1 MPRNLHET
9 PVMIT
14 PFEFDVFLSHSYK
27 DKPVVRA
34 LAERL
39 RAAGLRVWYDEWAI
53 NIGDSIPTKIEDGL
67 LHSQVLLF
75 FMSAN
80 AFGSDWA
87 DLESQTI
94 LFRDPLN
101 RELRFI
107 PLRLDDAP
115 IIGAMAQY
123 KYLDWRTPND
133 EAFNELL
140 KACPPPLFQP
150 DNKLLPEPIALLS
163 LELFDIGGLHH
174 LTLPLAAPS
183 PNMGQ
188 WTVILGPNGV
198 GKTTLLRSVALALRN
213 ANDPSIWPKGTFS
226 NAWTRVRAN
235 NDEAAVEPRIVINM
249 ADGSTHTTDI
259 SENGSLTITQTP
271 RQYQPTLFPL
281 FAYGCRR
288 GSALGGAAREVDL
301 SDTDGP
307 EIATLFDE
315 GADLIHAE
323 TWLISMD
330 GDAPKNP
337 MSRLIFDAAITALKT
352 LLDVSDIEVAER
364 RVWITEHNKPRL
376 PFSALSDGYL
386 TSAGWLLDLI
396 ARWVEISLR
405 QQRPLNAD
413 FMQTMRGLVLID
425 EIDLHLHPRWQIEI
439 ITRTRRLLPQMSFIV
454 TTHNPLTLVGAKAEE
469 IWILSNE
476 DGRIKATPGAEPPM
490 LLTGGQIYRRYF
502 GIDDIYPDGLGRA
515 MQRFGVLASYAL
527 RNDEEEAELQAMQQK
542 LQAAGIAPEW
552 DIVPRELPAPSPP
565 KKSRRK
571 AGK

>member
-1 MPRNLHET
+1 MS
-9 PVMIT
+9 T
-14 PFEFDVFLSHSYK
+14 PFEFDVFLSHSPK

-39 RAAGLRVWYDEWAI
+39 QAAGLKVWYDEWEI
-53 NIGDSIPTKIEDGL
+53 EIGHSIFSKIEHGL
-67 LHSQVLLF
+67 RNSRVLLF

-80 AFGSDWA
+80 AFGSDWSE
-87 DLESQTI
+87 LESQTVR
-94 LFRDPLN
+94 FRDPLN
-101 RELRFI
+101 REPRFF

-115 IIGAMAQY
+115 IKGSLGQF
-123 KYLDWRTPND
+123 KYLDWRKPN
-133 EAFNELL
+133 EAAFQILVA
-140 KACPPPLFQP
+140 ACRQP
-150 DNKLLPEPIALLS
+150 QPEYPYPANYAKSLQPVALVS
-163 LELFDIGGLHH
+163 VALFDIGGLHQ
-174 LTLPLAAPS
+174 LTLPLTGPPA
-183 PNMGQ
+183 NMGQ

-198 GKTTLLRSVALALRN
+198 GKTTILRSLALALRN
-213 ANDPSIWPKGTFS
+213 AKDPSIWPKGTFA
-226 NAWTRVRAN
+226 NAWTRIPTRA
-235 NDEAAVEPRIVINM
+235 DTTPIEPRICVKL
-249 ADGSTHTTDI
+249 ADGSEHLTRIH
-259 SENGSLTITQTP
+259 ENGSVTITQTP
-271 RQYQPTLFPL
+271 RQNQPALFPL

-301 SDTDGP
+301 SNTDGP

-323 TWLISMD
+323 TWLIGMD

-337 MSRLIFDAAITALKT
+337 LSRIVFDTAIDALKT
-352 LLDVSDIEVAER
+352 LLDVDNIEVAER
-364 RVWITEHNKPRL
+364 RVWITEHGKPRL

-396 ARWVEISLR
+396 ARWVEFLR
-405 QQRPLNAD
+405 RYNLPIAD
-413 FMQTMRGLVLID
+413 NFMQTMRGLVLID
-425 EIDLHLHPRWQIEI
+425 EIDLHLHPRWQIDI

-454 TTHNPLTLVGAKAEE
+454 TTHNPLTLVGARAEE

-476 DGRIKATPGAEPPM
+476 DGRVKATPGAEPPM

-515 MQRFGVLASYAL
+515 MQRFGVLAAYAL
-527 RNDEEEAELQAMQQK
+527 RNDEEEAELHALQKK

-552 DIVPRELPAPSPP
+552 EIVPRELPVPPPP
-565 KKSRRK
+565 KKPRGK